1 MFSILFTALLPVV
14 ILAVIIY
21 RQDKAAPEPIG
32 MLLLGFLY
40 GVFSLVLS
48 LGISL
53 PLGELGV
60 YTDSTQSVWDGI
72 RKAFFGAAI
81 PEELAKLYMLWL
93 FLRKNKH
100 FDEKLDGIVYAVCIT
115 LGFAAVENFLYLWQ
129 DEDWLAVGIARAIYA
144 VPGHCC
150 DGILMGYYYS
160 LVKFSTHHRMKNMI
174 LLFTVP
180 ILAHGIY
187 DALLMIVPHVSEY
200 VSGFVVSAFAVF
212 CYLLWKYC
220 YRQIQK
226 HQQADEEDRM
236 ANATE
241 SISTEE

>member
-1 MFSILFTALLPVV
+1 MLSILFTALLPVV

-32 MLLLGFLY
+32 QLLLGFVY
-40 GVFSLVLS
+40 GVVSLFLS
-48 LGISL
+48 LAISL
-53 PLGELGV
+53 PWCELGL
-60 YTDSTQSVWDGI
+60 YSMDTQTVWDGI

-81 PEELAKLYMLWL
+81 PEELAKLYMLWVL
-93 FLRKNKH
+93 LRRNKH
-100 FDEKLDGIVYAVCIT
+100 FDEKLDGIVYAVCIA

-129 DEDWLAVGIARAIYA
+129 DEDWLSVGIARAIYA

-160 LVKFSTHHRMKNMI
+160 LVKFSTHHRTKNMI
-174 LLFTVP
+174 LLFIMP

-200 VSGFVVSAFAVF
+200 VSGFVVSTFAIF

-220 YRQIQK
+220 YRQVQK
-226 HQQADEEDRM
+226 HQQADEADRM
-236 ANATE
+236 ADAID